1 LIVGRF
7 CPPHLGHS
15 YLINAAAARVDGLV
29 VMVNTRATEPI
40 PGELRAQW
48 LAGLHP
54 DVTVVEVRHDL
65 ETDFDNEELWAQWM
79 ALFRSHWPY
88 AGGPHLVFSSE
99 RYGDEIAQRFGAEAV
114 AVDPDRSAVPIS
126 ATQIRARP
134 LEHLDF
140 LAPPVRAWMEARAR
154 GVG

>member
-1 LIVGRF
+1 LID
-7 CPPHLGHS
+7 
-15 YLINAAAARVDGLV
+15 AAATHVDHLV
-29 VMVNTRATEPI
+29 VMVNTRDTEAI

-54 DVTVVEVRHDL
+54 DVAVVEVRHDL

-88 AGGPHLVFSSE
+88 ERGPDVVFSSE
-99 RYGDEIAQRFGAEAV
+99 LYGDDIARRFGAEAI
-114 AVDPDRSAVPIS
+114 AVDPGRTAVPIS
-126 ATQIRARP
+126 ATQIRERP
-134 LEHLDF
+134 LEHLHF
-140 LAPPVRAWMEARAR
+140 LAPPVRVWMEAKAR

>member
-1 LIVGRF
+1 
-7 CPPHLGHS
+7 
-15 YLINAAAARVDGLV
+15 LINAAAEQVDGLV
-29 VMVNTRATEPI
+29 VMVNTRDTEPV

-54 DVTVVEVRHDL
+54 NATVVEVRHDL
-65 ETDFDNEELWAQWM
+65 ATDFNDEELWAQWM

-88 AGGPHLVFSSE
+88 AGGPHVVFSSE
-99 RYGDEIAQRFGAEAV
+99 RYGDEIARRFGATAI
-114 AVDPDRSAVPIS
+114 AVDPTRSVVPIS
-126 ATQIRARP
+126 ATQIRERP
-134 LEHLDF
+134 LEYLDF